1 MREKQVNKSFSSFMK
16 YAISTVLFMMMIVML
31 YGQLALAA
39 PRGEYFY
46 VNEKRYDATQSVKVS
61 YQGWEYVA
69 PTKTFKLLGGKYQRL
84 SFSFHVSNL
93 TVAVTANTTYE
104 GACFTFYGNTT
115 ITDQGKLTLR
125 TYMNNNPKSSVAYW
139 GIYACGGNL
148 TIDTANL
155 DITAVYNDYNPRTN
169 AAYAITGNPESAGT
183 KEKLTIINS
192 KIHAYGTAGAICDF
206 HGGIYGNSKY
216 LAAGIYVESPSTVE
230 CRYDGFYDK
239 KGPQIYDVLTRR
251 YRQIA
256 QEVTIA
262 REFWITQQP
271 KTVSAVAGSTATFT
285 VKANCQS
292 ATYQWQYYNKNQRKW
307 VNVSGATSNTL
318 SVTVSENDAEYQ
330 CLATCG
336 GLTVVSLTARTK
348 IMPKITQQPINTYV
362 PTGWTTRLKI
372 QAEGATKYQWQYMD
386 PSTERW
392 RNVQDNEYYSGATTA
407 TLTINTL
414 ESMNQYQFRCRVTN
428 AYGNGVTSDY
438 CILGV
443 RTYR

>member
-16 YAISTVLFMMMIVML
+16 YAISTVLFMMMVVML

-39 PRGEYFY
+39 PSGECFY

-84 SFSFHVSNL
+84 SFRFHVSNL

-125 TYMNNNPKSSVAYW
+125 TYMNNNPKSSVSNW

-148 TIDTANL
+148 TIDSANL

-192 KIHAYGTAGAICDF
+192 RIHAYGTAGAICDF

-230 CRYDGFYDK
+230 CRYDG
-239 KGPQIYDVLTRR
+239 L
-251 YRQIA
+251 
-256 QEVTIA
+256 
-262 REFWITQQP
+262 
-271 KTVSAVAGSTATFT
+271 
-285 VKANCQS
+285 
-292 ATYQWQYYNKNQRKW
+292 
-307 VNVSGATSNTL
+307 
-318 SVTVSENDAEYQ
+318 
-330 CLATCG
+330 
-336 GLTVVSLTARTK
+336 
-348 IMPKITQQPINTYV
+348 
-362 PTGWTTRLKI
+362 
-372 QAEGATKYQWQYMD
+372 
-386 PSTERW
+386 
-392 RNVQDNEYYSGATTA
+392 
-407 TLTINTL
+407 
-414 ESMNQYQFRCRVTN
+414 
-428 AYGNGVTSDY
+428 
-438 CILGV
+438 
-443 RTYR
+443 